1 MKNISWLMKED
12 NDMRGLGYA
21 LILFGIISA
30 VIILLYGAV
39 IGWSGLTGSIV
50 AVMTGVGFLT
60 QCGDG
65 CKENNNCNC
74 NRY

>member
-1 MKNISWLMKED
+1 
-12 NDMRGLGYA
+12 MRGLGYA

-50 AVMTGVGFLT
+50 AVMTGVGFLSIA
-60 QCGDG
+60 GEG
-65 CKENNNCNC
+65 CNRPANCNY
-74 NRY
+74 NRC

>member
-1 MKNISWLMKED
+1 
-12 NDMRGLGYA
+12 MRGLGYA

-30 VIILLYGAV
+30 VIILLYGIF

-50 AVMTGVGFLT
+50 AVMTGVGFLSLSGE
-60 QCGDG
+60 C
-65 CKENNNCNC
+65 CAKENSCNCGC

>member
-1 MKNISWLMKED
+1 
-12 NDMRGLGYA
+12 MRGLGYA

-30 VIILLYGAV
+30 VIILLYGAI

-50 AVMTGVGFLT
+50 AVMTGVGFLNLAGD
-60 QCGDG
+60 CGW
-65 CKENNNCNC
+65 KESNNCGC

>member
-1 MKNISWLMKED
+1 
-12 NDMRGLGYA
+12 MRGLGYA

-30 VIILLYGAV
+30 VIILLYGAI

-50 AVMTGVGFLT
+50 AVMTGVGFLNLA
-60 QCGDG
+60 GDC
-65 CKENNNCNC
+65 CKENNSCGC

>member
-1 MKNISWLMKED
+1 
-12 NDMRGLGYA
+12 MRGLGYA

-30 VIILLYGAV
+30 VIILLYGPT

-60 QCGDG
+60 FD
-65 CKENNNCNC
+65 NCNVKESNGCGC

>member
-1 MKNISWLMKED
+1 
-12 NDMRGLGYA
+12 MRGLGYA

-30 VIILLYGAV
+30 VIILLYGTV

-60 QCGDG
+60 LAGD
-65 CKENNNCNC
+65 CYKDNNNCGC

>member
-1 MKNISWLMKED
+1 
-12 NDMRGLGYA
+12 MRGLGYA

-30 VIILLYGAV
+30 VIILLYGPT

-60 QCGDG
+60 QCGDN
-65 CKENNNCNC
+65 CRENNACGC